1 MSAFNEKQYVHILF
15 YDAPFSVGSVET
27 DDPSNPEIPLVT
39 FSGYRLA
46 PTPLYGG
53 TQLISVVSPN
63 VLTRLG
69 LVAPT
74 HKGINILSQMTKIP
88 VPALTNWGTPMLS
101 EFGNPILADRTCPG
115 EPLTFMDGNPVL
127 TPYGTPVLATPPIAW
142 TPSVKEDS
150 ILALLGEAEAILD
163 TVTQEFGPSDE
174 NQTGKRAKQR
184 QEERR
189 RAKQKSF
196 QEKRAAHYSCI
207 TERYDCFVEA
217 EYKYKYYVQINGETD
232 ESYKLKCEYEK
243 SLALLNSAIKNY
255 NDSVSNASANY
266 VLSLVDNIIEQM
278 LISKKR
284 AEYFNQPEKSFT
296 RNRLI
301 TLDDLL
307 YYLLTLDR
315 KSGDKEIFDFFC
327 DHEDYIPTASAINQ
341 QRHKLK
347 PEGVR
352 YLFDALTRELFR
364 VQHPT
369 CKNRSIF
376 GFDGTDSDTWYD
388 ETAENFVEGPK
399 DKEGNT
405 KKKGFNQNHI
415 VTLGDVLSGIYL
427 DFIIQPRPKMNE
439 TKAALEMV
447 KRYKSSRLAVTLADR
462 GFASFN
468 LVETCRLQGMDA
480 CFRIREDFCKESKN
494 MPLEE
499 RDEIFTT
506 TIFTSQTN
514 ENKEKIKAGKGRYL
528 SGDSPNGK
536 YKKSKTWDYGNN
548 YTMSFRLVRFSV
560 GKREDG
566 STIWETIMTTLPKE
580 EFSLEEIKVLYWLRW
595 GGVEVPY
602 RYLKY
607 AANLTFY
614 HSKLPEFTEQEI
626 NARFTIYNICRT
638 ILNLAIYGQNATHF
652 ELDLSK
658 CSASEESA
666 SNAIPTSEDAN
677 KQNESAKENKCK
689 SKKNKHEYQPNNTLA
704 FYYIFDFVRN
714 RGDVPFDLCNLI
726 KRHLLPIR
734 KGRSFERNISPQSF
748 RDFWYR

>member
-1 MSAFNEKQYVHILF
+1 MNAFNENYYVHIL
-15 YDAPFSVGSVET
+15 YHDAPFSVGTVET

-39 FSGYRLA
+39 FSGSRLA

-53 TQLISVVSPN
+53 TQLISAVSPD

-74 HKGINILSQMTKIP
+74 NKSINVLSQMTQIP
-88 VPALTNWGTPMLS
+88 VPALTNLGTPMLS

-115 EPLTFMDGNPVL
+115 EPLTFTDGNPVL
-127 TPYGTPVLATPPIAW
+127 TPNGTPVLATPPIAW
-142 TPSVKEDS
+142 TPTVKESS

-163 TVTQEFGPSDE
+163 TVTQESGPSDE
-174 NQTGKRAKQR
+174 DKPGKRAEQR

-189 RAKQKSF
+189 RAKQKIF
-196 QEKRAAHYSCI
+196 QEHREWHFSRI
-207 TERYDCFVEA
+207 QDRYDCYVVA

-232 ESYKLKCEYEK
+232 YSHELKCQYEK
-243 SLALLNSAIKNY
+243 SLAMLNSEIKKY
-255 NDSVSNASANY
+255 NNTVKNASANF

-278 LISKKR
+278 RTSKKH
-284 AEYFNQPEKSFT
+284 AEYFNEPEKSFT
-296 RNRLI
+296 RDRLI
-301 TLDDLL
+301 TLDDLF

-352 YLFDALTRELFR
+352 YLFDTLTKELFR

-376 GFDGTDSDTWYD
+376 GIDGTDSDTWYD
-388 ETAENFVEGPK
+388 ETAENFVEGK
-399 DKEGNT
+399 KN
-405 KKKGFNQNHI
+405 KKGFNQNHI

-427 DFIIQPRPKMNE
+427 DFVIQPRTKTNE

-499 RDEIFTT
+499 RDEIYTT
-506 TIFTSQTN
+506 TIYTRQTN
-514 ENKEKIKAGKGRYL
+514 EIKEKIKAGEGRYL
-528 SGDSPNGK
+528 SGESPNGK

-566 STIWETIMTTLPKE
+566 SDIWETIMTTLPKE

-602 RYLKY
+602 RILKY
-607 AANLTFY
+607 AANLSFY
-614 HSKLPEFTEQEI
+614 HSKLPEFIEQEI
-626 NARFTIYNICRT
+626 NARFTMYNICRT
-638 ILNLAIYGQNATHF
+638 IMNLAIYGQNATHF

-658 CSASEESA
+658 CSASEELA

-677 KQNESAKENKCK
+677 KQTESVKDNKNK
-689 SKKNKHEYQPNNTLA
+689 TKKNKHEYQPNNTLA
-704 FYYIFDFVRN
+704 FYYIFSFVRN
-714 RGDVPFDLCNLI
+714 RGDVPFDLCDII
-726 KRHLLPIR
+726 KSHLLPIR

-748 RDFWYR
+748 RNFWYR